1 MKSKITL
8 FVELAISLFVVL
20 LLSGCFG
27 DGGSSKAYDGTW
39 TATFAPSAAALPAAA
54 SGQTVSCTLPATLPT
69 ITLVNGVGVTTQ
81 IDPCTGTGGVDAYFS
96 IGVAITASTGAVSA
110 SVNAATLSGNC
121 ISTQTCSATG
131 TYGGLSLA
139 R

>member
-8 FVELAISLFVVL
+8 FLELAISLFVVL

-39 TATFAPSAAALPAAA
+39 TATFAPSAAALPAA
-54 SGQTVSCTLPATLPT
+54 SGATVSCTLPATLPT
-69 ITLVNGVGVTTQ
+69 ITLVNGVGVTSQT
-81 IDPCTGTGGVDAYFS
+81 DHCDGTGGVDAYFS

-121 ISTQTCSATG
+121 ISTQTCAATG
-131 TYGGLSLA
+131 TYGGLNLT